1 MTRLD
6 QAWGTAGL
14 LCSDGLTKHVSDERI
29 SEVLRNMTSARQGCE
44 TLLQEA
50 LDDGGSDNITIL
62 IGRAVRKDPS

>member
-1 MTRLD
+1 MKSSAISATRHTPTD
-6 QAWGTAGL
+6 
-14 LCSDGLTKHVSDERI
+14 S
-29 SEVLRNMTSARQGCE
+29 VLRNMTSARQGCE